1 MNYESVIN
9 QLKNTLQQAGVLPEA
24 ENKATKS
31 LMRQAVTLLDQAA
44 EILISVAENH
54 LKTSQAHNGDLNK
67 ALSDVVNFEAVAE
80 MLDQYQLESD
90 ARDALESPKKSLLVP
105 SGFTFTDTGL
115 HGIAGKIV
123 AYVREQAK
131 GQALTAHVW
140 PYRHDNSH
148 MLSCD
153 FHSKDSNLGFHA
165 GNLDFSATSNGAGC
179 HINDRLGDNDK
190 NNVSDAEIGHIT
202 RNLFNVMQI
211 RCSLAL
217 VTEFSG
223 VPAENPNLIIPL
235 CITAGQEQCSDPI
248 DEPTV
253 YDLPEALHLAGII
266 IRGVKADI
274 EIGRYF
280 NETNPA
286 VLTRPLQHRQT
297 NGPIY
302 LWEENHA

>member
-1 MNYESVIN
+1 MNYENAIN
-9 QLKNTLQQAGVLPEA
+9 HLKNTLYQAGLLPKA
-24 ENKATKS
+24 ESTATES
-31 LMRQAVTLLDQAA
+31 LMRQAARLFDQAA
-44 EILISVAENH
+44 DKLVKVAEEH
-54 LKTSQAHNGDLNK
+54 LKASQAHNGDLNK
-67 ALSDVVNFEAVAE
+67 ALSDVLNFEAIAE

-90 ARDALESPKKSLLVP
+90 ARDALESPKKSQLVP

-140 PYRHDNSH
+140 PYRHDDSH

-153 FHSKDSNLGFHA
+153 FHSKE
-165 GNLDFSATSNGAGC
+165 
-179 HINDRLGDNDK
+179 
-190 NNVSDAEIGHIT
+190 SD
-202 RNLFNVMQI
+202 
-211 RCSLAL
+211 L
-217 VTEFSG
+217 V
-223 VPAENPNLIIPL
+223 IPL
-235 CITAGQEQCSDPI
+235 CITAGQEQCGDPI

-266 IRGVKADI
+266 IRAVKADI

-297 NGPIY
+297 NGPIH

>member
-24 ENKATKS
+24 EDKATKS

-153 FHSKDSNLGFHA
+153 FHSKDSNL
-165 GNLDFSATSNGAGC
+165 
-179 HINDRLGDNDK
+179 
-190 NNVSDAEIGHIT
+190 
-202 RNLFNVMQI
+202 
-211 RCSLAL
+211 
-217 VTEFSG
+217 
-223 VPAENPNLIIPL
+223 IIPL

>member
-1 MNYESVIN
+1 MYYENVIN
-9 QLKNTLQQAGVLPEA
+9 HLKNTLQQAGVLPEA
-24 ENKATKS
+24 ENAATTS
-31 LMRQAVTLLDQAA
+31 LMRQVVTLLDQAA
-44 EILISVAENH
+44 DMLVKVAENH

-67 ALSDVVNFEAVAE
+67 ALSDVLNFEAVAE

-90 ARDALESPKKSLLVP
+90 ARDALESPKKSQLVP

-115 HGIAGKIV
+115 HSIAGKIV

-140 PYRHDNSH
+140 PYRHDDSH

-153 FHSKDSNLGFHA
+153 FHSKDS
-165 GNLDFSATSNGAGC
+165 D
-179 HINDRLGDNDK
+179 
-190 NNVSDAEIGHIT
+190 
-202 RNLFNVMQI
+202 
-211 RCSLAL
+211 
-217 VTEFSG
+217 
-223 VPAENPNLIIPL
+223 LIIPL
-235 CITAGQEQCSDPI
+235 CITAGREQCGDPI

-266 IRGVKADI
+266 IRGVKAEI
-274 EIGRYF
+274 EIGRYL

-297 NGPIY
+297 NGPIN
-302 LWEENHA
+302 LWEENHD